1 MSLGIVLWINY
12 NHRCAIL
19 DHLLVFKPKLF
30 ILVLWELCI
39 LICFGIILRGLDL
52 IKRCLQVSTTRIR
65 LIASDIGLTIVHQ
78 LIESAACSTAYSHNL
93 HLSCS
98 QSGRVFTLNQTTRR
112 PMSFTVARLRLR
124 NAVLIEICS
133 TGTSVS

>member
-1 MSLGIVLWINY
+1 VSLGIVLWINN

-39 LICFGIILRGLDL
+39 LICFGIILRGLHL
-52 IKRCLQVSTTRIR
+52 INWCLQVSTTRIR

-98 QSGRVFTLNQTTRR
+98 QSGRVFTLNQTTWG
-112 PMSFTVARLRLR
+112 PMSLTITRLRLR
-124 NAVLIEICS
+124 NAVLIGISS
-133 TGTSVS
+133 TESSVC